1 MVDEYMVSLSAVTKP
16 ERKRKEKNRLSI
28 EDKKMF
34 AVQKSHPVIKEEPT
48 IEEMNDKDY
57 D

>member
-1 MVDEYMVSLSAVTKP
+1 MVSLSAATKP
-16 ERKRKEKNRLSI
+16 ERKKKEKNRLSI
-28 EDKKMF
+28 EDKKVF
-34 AVQKSHPVIKEEPT
+34 AVQRSHVIIKEEPT